1 MRHTKK
7 NRLTGKIKVII
18 TAIVISWGLLGTVSA
33 MAEKLPNL
41 TPFPAADLVIEPQED
56 GSIFLRFTTLS
67 WNKGSGPLELLGGNV
82 DKVNGK
88 QEVFQRIYSSPNSYR
103 DVMAGS
109 FEWHETHNHFH
120 FDNYAIYTLQ
130 PVTANG
136 ASKRI
141 GAKTTFC
148 IMDTTLINHRL
159 KGASKRPVYNACDLS
174 VQGMSVG
181 WGDEYHYS
189 LDGQSLDISG
199 LPDGD
204 YNLEIEIDPKNR
216 IIESDETDNISTVLI
231 RIADGVVSAQTV
243 IPTASQ

>member
-1 MRHTKK
+1 MLIHHAREI
-7 NRLTGKIKVII
+7 RVI
-18 TAIVISWGLLGTVSA
+18 TVAIVMGLGLLGTVSA
-33 MAEKLPNL
+33 AAEKLPNL
-41 TPFPAADLVIEPQED
+41 TPFPAADMVIEPQED
-56 GSIFLRFTTLS
+56 GSVFLRFTTLS
-67 WNKGSGPLELLGGNV
+67 WNKGSGPLELIGGNV

-109 FEWHETHNHFH
+109 FEWHETHYHFH
-120 FDNYAIYTLQ
+120 FDDYAIYTLQ

-148 IMDTTLINHRL
+148 IMDTTLLSYKL
-159 KGASKRPVYNACDLS
+159 KGASKRAFYDTCDVN

-189 LDGQSLDISG
+189 LDGQSLDISN

-216 IIESDETDNISTVLI
+216 ILESNETDNISTVLI
-231 RIADGVVSAQTV
+231 HIAGGVVSMQAVVPVVAQ
-243 IPTASQ
+243 